1 MCLGQDVQDII
12 QDVETDPHYQVPF
25 STTMS
30 RQRVMWATGSVYG
43 DGSEATVG
51 YHGLNRAISP
61 LGFLG
66 FNEPARK
73 YIDDIVKEEKDDAN
87 AKPYLS
93 YK

>member
-1 MCLGQDVQDII
+1 
-12 QDVETDPHYQVPF
+12 
-25 STTMS
+25 
-30 RQRVMWATGSVYG
+30 MWATGSVYG

-61 LGFLG
+61 LGFPG

-87 AKPYLS
+87 AKPYQAITNCKPFVKYNNINIYLQLDLFRQALH
-93 YK
+93 